1 MPRVTRCSA
10 VAEKVLCIWVVVS
23 RSETGSESMSGND
36 LDSHLDADSN
46 LELDMDSD
54 LKSHIPDSEQRSGSD
69 L

>member
-1 MPRVTRCSA
+1 
-10 VAEKVLCIWVVVS
+10 VVS

-54 LKSHIPDSEQRSGSD
+54 PKSHIPDSEQRSGSD